1 MPIDGDDRLRV
12 GAPRL
17 LLAASCVLAISLVPL
32 YAHRLVTMLDLF
44 NHLARGFV
52 LANYHRNPL
61 FQTFWLPN
69 WRVMP
74 SLAIDGMVLAL
85 NGVMPL
91 LAIGKLFVV
100 LVFIVLLSGL
110 LNLHQA
116 AHRKWSLVPLLGALF
131 LYNRMMLSGLVNYM
145 LGIGLCLHGL
155 AIWIRLRERP
165 VGLRLGVFAGIVL
178 LTYLVHLMAAAVLG
192 LMVAGVEI
200 AGLLRRRAG
209 LMDWVRDLAGP
220 VLAYAPVFA
229 IMIFLAPH
237 SARNGVIIY
246 HDLTSKL
253 GAFAVVITYDLP
265 AEVAGLAML
274 AVALAWLALRGA
286 VRLNPSLLGAVLLL
300 AAAQMAMPY
309 QILTGTAA
317 DHRVPI
323 ALWLLGCC
331 MIDVAIAGRS
341 AAWLFLAAVLLV
353 GLSRLGI
360 IERQWTL
367 DAPVYAEVEAALA
380 ALPAG
385 TKVASANPP
394 DAFDSD
400 SDPAALAFILPD
412 WMIVPRGGFT
422 QTLWT
427 IPNQHPLIMRP
438 ALRRLADATG
448 PETLWALFAGAGDGA
463 AHTARERAALAALP
477 GYDFVAFIDRRPF
490 TVVPSDRL
498 AAVDLRSHIKIFRV
512 RSPGSTPP

>member
-1 MPIDGDDRLRV
+1 VPIDSNDRLRV
-12 GAPRL
+12 GLPRVG
-17 LLAASCVLAISLVPL
+17 LAAAGVLAVSLVPL

-52 LANYHRNPL
+52 LANYHRNPF
-61 FQTFWLPN
+61 FQTYWQPN

-74 SLAIDGMVLAL
+74 SLTIDGFVLAL
-85 NGVMPL
+85 NGTLSL

-155 AIWIRLRERP
+155 AIWLRLRERP
-165 VGLRLGVFAGIVL
+165 ATLRLGVFAAIVT

-209 LMDWVRDLAGP
+209 LADWMRDLAGP
-220 VLAYAPVFA
+220 VLAYIPVFA

-237 SARNGVIIY
+237 STRNGVIIF
-246 HDLTSKL
+246 HDLASKI
-253 GAFAVVITYDLP
+253 GAFAVVITYDLR
-265 AEVAGLAML
+265 AEAIGLAVI
-274 AVALAWLALRGA
+274 ATALAGFALRGA
-286 VRLNPSLLGAVLLL
+286 VRISPALLGALLL
-300 AAAQMAMPY
+300 LVLAQIAMPY

-331 MIDVAIAGRS
+331 MIDVVIAGRR

-353 GLSRLGI
+353 GLSRLAI
-360 IERQWTL
+360 IERQWAR

-380 ALPAG
+380 ALPNGA
-385 TKVASANPP
+385 KVASANPP

-412 WMIVPRGGFT
+412 WVIVPRGGFT

-463 AHTARERAALAALP
+463 AHDARTEAALAALP
-477 GYDFVAFIDRRPF
+477 GYDYVAFIDRRPF
-490 TVVPSDRL
+490 TLTPGDRL
-498 AAVDLRSHIKIFRV
+498 TAVDLRPHIKIFRV
-512 RSPGSTPP
+512 RTPASASP